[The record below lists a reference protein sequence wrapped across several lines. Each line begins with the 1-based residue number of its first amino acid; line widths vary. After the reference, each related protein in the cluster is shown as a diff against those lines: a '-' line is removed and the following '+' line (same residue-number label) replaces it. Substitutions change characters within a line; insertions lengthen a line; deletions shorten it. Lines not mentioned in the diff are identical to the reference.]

1 MCYVLNVKT
10 ALLDYDLPNEM
21 IAQRPAVPRDAAR
34 LMRVDRAAGSLSDHR
49 IADLPGL
56 LRAGDL
62 LVVNRTRV
70 LPARF
75 IARRAAGGRI
85 NGLFLHEDS
94 PGRWHV
100 LLAGR
105 GRIREGETLGLQD
118 GRWRLTLEQ
127 RGPRGAWRVAVAPPD
142 PAEQVLERVGRMP
155 LPPYI
160 RRERE
165 DDPEL
170 DAIDRARYQTIFAS
184 EAGAVAAPTA
194 GLHFTSALL
203 DRLRDAGI
211 ELTQLTLHVGLG
223 TFRPVEVDDLND
235 HVMHAEWYR
244 LPAHAV
250 AAIAQ
255 AKSRGG
261 RVIAVGTTAVRVLET
276 AARTDAVATDQVR
289 GGKQPFTRGA
299 AARTA
304 PTTGATSSA
313 AASTAIELAPCE
325 GWTDLLIQPPF
336 EFRVADALLTNFHLP
351 RSTLLALVYAF
362 AGADL
367 TRRAYAAAIEGGYR
381 FYSYGDAMLIE

>member
-10 ALLDYDLPNEM
+10 ALLDYHLPPEM

-34 LMRVDRAAGSLSDHR
+34 LMLIDRAAAAFADHR
-49 IADLPGL
+49 VADLPGL

-75 IARRAAGGRI
+75 SARRAAGGRV
-85 NGLFLHEDS
+85 NGLFVHEES

-105 GRIREGETLGLQD
+105 GRIRQGETLGLHD
-118 GRWRLTLEQ
+118 GRWRMTLDQ
-127 RGPRGAWRVAVAPPD
+127 RGPRGAWRVVVAPPD
-142 PAEQVLERVGRMP
+142 PAEQVLDRIGRMP

-170 DAIDRARYQTIFAS
+170 DAIDRSRYQTIFAA

-194 GLHFTSALL
+194 GLHFTPALL
-203 DRLRDAGI
+203 DRLHDAGI
-211 ELTQLTLHVGLG
+211 ELAQLTLHVGLG
-223 TFRPVEVDDLND
+223 TFRPVEVEDLND
-235 HVMHAEWYR
+235 HAMHAEWYR

-255 AKSRGG
+255 ARARGG
-261 RVIAVGTTAVRVLET
+261 RVIAVGTTTLRALET
-276 AARTDAVATDQVR
+276 AARAMPAAVNQVR
-289 GGKQPFTRGA
+289 EVKPPVAKNA
-299 AARTA
+299 APRAA
-304 PTTGATSSA
+304 PSA
-313 AASTAIELAPCE
+313 AATFTAMDLTPCE

-336 EFRVADALLTNFHLP
+336 DFRVADALLTNFHLP

-362 AGADL
+362 AGRDL
-367 TRRAYAAAIEGGYR
+367 TRRAYATAIERGYR
-381 FYSYGDAMLIE
+381 FYSYGDAMLIV